1 MQNKTLQSR
10 FLLRPEI
17 TFLNFGSFGACPKPV
32 FQDYQRWQLELEQEP
47 VQFIAVNGIQ
57 YLKQSRE
64 ALGAYVGA
72 AADDLVYVPNPSY
85 AVNIIAKSFDLKP
98 GDEILA
104 TNLEYG
110 ACDKT
115 WNYYCKKSG
124 AVYVRQPI
132 ELPVKSRQAFIDQFF
147 NGLSDKTRMVFISH
161 ITSTTGMILPVEEIC
176 EIAKSKGL
184 ITFVD
189 GAHTPGHIPLDLG
202 TLKADIYTGACHKWM
217 LTPKGCS
224 FLYMRKEYQ
233 YIADPLVVSWGYDSA
248 FPSHSRFLDY
258 HQMQGTRDFSAFLTV
273 PAAIAFLEENNWP
286 EVARE
291 CRNLVQ
297 RNAPRFCELL
307 KTQPLCP
314 ITDDFIG
321 QMFSIPIQ
329 TEQPEAL
336 QRLLFEV
343 YKIEIPVM
351 RHDARVF
358 LRYSINAFNSQA
370 DLDRLYSALENILA
384 TTDFIR
390 LPGATEL

>member
-189 GAHTPGHIPLDLG
+189 GAHTPGHIPLDL
-202 TLKADIYTGACHKWM
+202 TKLKADIYTGACHKWM

-336 QRLLFEV
+336 QRHLFEV

-351 RHDARVF
+351 RHDTRVF

-370 DLDRLYSALENILA
+370 DLDRLYSALQDILA